1 MAKEG
6 ILECLKSLSEKRM
19 FSSEAEQFASPHKG
33 KTLNLNI
40 KVLESGR
47 VFGRQIDSEYDDG
60 HQLIAE
66 IGDKLKASILIRKTE
81 SEFIDNA
88 SAGNSIELDLRFL
101 GYDSLYQ
108 RAVFGRIAPNEEPP
122 VIETIIEK
130 PESEPIEEVSEPFK
144 TDSLSPSIE
153 SSRVENSN
161 EKLLAEPIEVEI
173 QEEEN
178 DQKFNFPKS
187 KPLKKESKPLKKKS
201 KSSEKEKKSNHGY
214 YVILDTVPD
223 EKINND
229 HKSADEIKDYSDR
242 TNITTTISNLVAEFK
257 MTTENFKMWSIRNQL
272 SLWNVWNEAERLVNN
287 CPALIRSECTKSEAL
302 SLKDDLEHD
311 GAEVSIYD
319 NRKYLETYGNSP
331 RSKLTVISRI
341 PEAPTLALNFKEL
354 KKNPKKHIMN
364 LQAAHLGALLLY
376 CIGGLFFLSG
386 AGDFDL
392 VFVGILFASLGALIQ
407 YKVKFFPSSKMYPS
421 PIEFENTSDTLVVL
435 GRNINKADETVFDI
449 QDKTDHLVKR
459 VKLGLNCF
467 AAFIIWSGIDTLAC
481 WFIGTLLIVLTNWSK
496 LIEKYIKHKLKKY
509 KEGLDQSSNLD

>member
-1 MAKEG
+1 MAKEE

-40 KVLESGR
+40 KVVESGR

-66 IGDKLKASILIRKTE
+66 IGDELKASILIRKSE
-81 SEFIDNA
+81 SEIIEN
-88 SAGNSIELDLRFL
+88 SSTGNSIELDLRFL

-161 EKLLAEPIEVEI
+161 EELLAEPIEVEI

-187 KPLKKESKPLKKKS
+187 KPLKKESKP
-201 KSSEKEKKSNHGY
+201 SEKEKKSKGRY

-229 HKSADEIKDYSDR
+229 HKSDDEIKFYCAR
-242 TNITTTISNLVAEFK
+242 TNITTTLSNLVAEFK
-257 MTTENFKMWSIRNQL
+257 MTTENFRMWSIRNQL
-272 SLWNVWNEAERLVNN
+272 SLWNVWNEAERLLNN
-287 CPALIRSECTKSEAL
+287 CPALIMSECTKLEAL
-302 SLKDDLEHD
+302 SLKEDLENN
-311 GAEVSIYD
+311 GAEVSIY
-319 NRKYLETYGNSP
+319 NHSKYLETYGNAT
-331 RSKLTVISRI
+331 RSKLTLISRT
-341 PEAPTLALNFKEL
+341 PERPTLALDFKEL
-354 KKNPKKHIMN
+354 QKNPKKLIMN

-386 AGDFDL
+386 AGRFDL

-421 PIEFENTSDTLVVL
+421 RIDFENTSDALVVL
-435 GRNINKADETVFDI
+435 GRKVNKTDETVFDI
-449 QDKTDHLVKR
+449 QEKTDHLVKR

-496 LIEKYIKHKLKKY
+496 LIEKYIKDKLKKH
-509 KEGLDQSSNLD
+509 KEGLDQSSNFD

>member
-1 MAKEG
+1 MAKEE

-33 KTLNLNI
+33 KSLTLNI

-47 VFGRQIDSEYDDG
+47 VFGRQMDSSYDDG
-60 HQLIAE
+60 HQLIAD
-66 IGDKLKASILIRKTE
+66 IGDELKASILIRKTE
-81 SEFIDNA
+81 SEVIENA
-88 SAGNSIELDLRFL
+88 STGNSIELDLRFL

-108 RAVFGRIAPNEEPP
+108 RAIFGRIAPNEEPP

-130 PESEPIEEVSEPFK
+130 PESEPIKEVSEPFK

-161 EKLLAEPIEVEI
+161 EELLAEPIEVEI

-187 KPLKKESKPLKKKS
+187 KPLKKESKP
-201 KSSEKEKKSNHGY
+201 SEKEKNSNHGY
-214 YVILDTVPD
+214 YVILETVPD

-229 HKSADEIKDYSDR
+229 HKSDDEINDYSDR

-257 MTTENFKMWSIRNQL
+257 MTTENFKMWSMRNQL
-272 SLWNVWNEAERLVNN
+272 SLWNVWNEAQRLVNN
-287 CPALIRSECTKSEAL
+287 CPALIRSECTESEAL

-311 GAEVSIYD
+311 GAKVSIY
-319 NRKYLETYGNSP
+319 NHSKYHETYGNAP

-341 PEAPTLALNFKEL
+341 PEVPTLALDFKEL
-354 KKNPKKHIMN
+354 QKNPKHIMN

-376 CIGGLFFLSG
+376 CIGGLLFLSG
-386 AGDFDL
+386 AGAFDL

-421 PIEFENTSDTLVVL
+421 RIDFENTSDQFVVL
-435 GRNINKADETVFDI
+435 GLKINKTDETVFDI
-449 QDKTDHLVKR
+449 QEKTDHLVKR

-496 LIEKYIKHKLKKY
+496 LIEKYIKAKLKKH
-509 KEGLDQSSNLD
+509 KEGLDQSSNFD

>member
-66 IGDKLKASILIRKTE
+66 IGDELKASILIRKTE

-108 RAVFGRIAPNEEPP
+108 RAVFGKIAPNEEPP

-130 PESEPIEEVSEPFK
+130 PESEPIKEVSEPFK

-161 EKLLAEPIEVEI
+161 EELLAEPIEVEI

-187 KPLKKESKPLKKKS
+187 KPLKKESK
-201 KSSEKEKKSNHGY
+201 SSEKEKNSNHGY
-214 YVILDTVPD
+214 YVILETVPD

-229 HKSADEIKDYSDR
+229 HKSDDEINDYSDR

-272 SLWNVWNEAERLVNN
+272 SLWNVWNEAQRLVNN
-287 CPALIRSECTKSEAL
+287 CPALIRSECTESEAL

-311 GAEVSIYD
+311 GAKVSIY
-319 NRKYLETYGNSP
+319 NHSKYHETYGNAP

-341 PEAPTLALNFKEL
+341 PEVPTLALNFKEL
-354 KKNPKKHIMN
+354 KMDAKKHIMN

-376 CIGGLFFLSG
+376 LIGGLFFITG
-386 AGDFDL
+386 AGYFGR
-392 VFVGILFASLGALIQ
+392 VFVGILFASLGAIIQ

-421 PIEFENTSDTLVVL
+421 RIDFENTS
-435 GRNINKADETVFDI
+435 IPFK
-449 QDKTDHLVKR
+449 
-459 VKLGLNCF
+459 
-467 AAFIIWSGIDTLAC
+467 
-481 WFIGTLLIVLTNWSK
+481 
-496 LIEKYIKHKLKKY
+496 
-509 KEGLDQSSNLD
+509 

>member
-66 IGDKLKASILIRKTE
+66 IGDELKASILIRKTE

-130 PESEPIEEVSEPFK
+130 PESEPIEEVSKPFK

-161 EKLLAEPIEVEI
+161 EELLAEPIEVEI

-187 KPLKKESKPLKKKS
+187 KPLKKESKP
-201 KSSEKEKKSNHGY
+201 SEKEKNSNHGY
-214 YVILDTVPD
+214 YVILETVPD

-229 HKSADEIKDYSDR
+229 HKSDDEINDYSDR

-272 SLWNVWNEAERLVNN
+272 SLWNVWNEAQRLVNN
-287 CPALIRSECTKSEAL
+287 CPALIRSECTESEAL

-311 GAEVSIYD
+311 GAKVSIY
-319 NRKYLETYGNSP
+319 NHSKYHETYGNAP

-341 PEAPTLALNFKEL
+341 PEVPTLALDFKEL
-354 KKNPKKHIMN
+354 QKNPKHIMN
-364 LQAAHLGALLLY
+364 LQAAHLGSLLLY

-386 AGDFDL
+386 AGAFDL

-421 PIEFENTSDTLVVL
+421 RIDFENTSDQFVVL
-435 GRNINKADETVFDI
+435 GLKINKTDETVFDI
-449 QDKTDHLVKR
+449 QEKTDHLVKR

-496 LIEKYIKHKLKKY
+496 LIEKYIKAKLKKH
-509 KEGLDQSSNLD
+509 KEGLDQSSNFD

>member
-1 MAKEG
+1 MAKEE

-60 HQLIAE
+60 HQLIAD
-66 IGDKLKASILIRKTE
+66 IGDELKASILIRKTE
-81 SEFIDNA
+81 SEIIENA
-88 SAGNSIELDLRFL
+88 STGNSIELDLKFL

-130 PESEPIEEVSEPFK
+130 PKSEPIEEVSESFK
-144 TDSLSPSIE
+144 TDSLSPDIE
-153 SSRVENSN
+153 SSRAENSN
-161 EKLLAEPIEVEI
+161 EELLAEPIEAEA
-173 QEEEN
+173 QDEA
-178 DQKFNFPKS
+178 DDLKFNFPKS
-187 KPLKKESKPLKKKS
+187 EPLKKES
-201 KSSEKEKKSNHGY
+201 KSSEKEKEKESNHGY
-214 YVILDTVPD
+214 YVILETVPD
-223 EKINND
+223 ETIIKENESDND
-229 HKSADEIKDYSDR
+229 VNDYCDR
-242 TNITTTISNLVAEFK
+242 TNIITTISNLVAEFK
-257 MTTENFKMWSIRNQL
+257 MTQENFKMWSIRNQL
-272 SLWNVWNEAERLVNN
+272 SLWNVWNEAHRLANN
-287 CPALIRSECTKSEAL
+287 CPALIRSECTESEAL

-311 GAEVSIYD
+311 GAKVSIY
-319 NRKYLETYGNSP
+319 NHRKYHETYGNAS
-331 RSKLTVISRI
+331 RSKLNKISRI
-341 PEAPTLALNFKEL
+341 PERPTLALDFKEL
-354 KKNPKKHIMN
+354 IKDAKKHIMD

-376 CIGGLFFLSG
+376 LIGGLFFITG
-386 AGDFDL
+386 AGYFGR

-421 PIEFENTSDTLVVL
+421 RIDFENTSDQFVVL
-435 GRNINKADETVFDI
+435 GLKINKTDETVFDI
-449 QDKTDHLVKR
+449 QEKTDHLVKR

-496 LIEKYIKHKLKKY
+496 LIEKYIKAKLKKH
-509 KEGLDQSSNLD
+509 KEGLDQSSNFD

>member
-66 IGDKLKASILIRKTE
+66 IGDELKASILIRKTE
-81 SEFIDNA
+81 SEVIENA
-88 SAGNSIELDLRFL
+88 STGNSIELDLRFL

-108 RAVFGRIAPNEEPP
+108 RAIFGRIAPNEEPP

-130 PESEPIEEVSEPFK
+130 PESEPIKEVSEPFK

-161 EKLLAEPIEVEI
+161 EELLAEPIEVEI

-187 KPLKKESKPLKKKS
+187 KPLKKESKP
-201 KSSEKEKKSNHGY
+201 SEKEKNSNHGY
-214 YVILDTVPD
+214 YVILETVPD
-223 EKINND
+223 ETIIKENESDNDINDND
-229 HKSADEIKDYSDR
+229 VKDYCDR
-242 TNITTTISNLVAEFK
+242 TNIITTISNLVAEFK
-257 MTTENFKMWSIRNQL
+257 MTQENFKMWSIRNQL
-272 SLWNVWNEAERLVNN
+272 SLWNVWNEAHRLANN
-287 CPALIRSECTKSEAL
+287 CPALIRSECTESEAL

-311 GAEVSIYD
+311 GAKVSIY
-319 NRKYLETYGNSP
+319 NHSKYHETYGNVP

-341 PEAPTLALNFKEL
+341 PEVPTLALDFKEL
-354 KKNPKKHIMN
+354 QKNPKKHIMN

-386 AGDFDL
+386 AGAFDL

-421 PIEFENTSDTLVVL
+421 RIDFENTSDQFVVL
-435 GRNINKADETVFDI
+435 GLKINKTDETVFDI
-449 QDKTDHLVKR
+449 QEKTDHLVKR

-496 LIEKYIKHKLKKY
+496 LIEKYIKDKLKKH
-509 KEGLDQSSNLD
+509 KEGLDQSSNFD

>member
-1 MAKEG
+1 MAKEE
-6 ILECLKSLSEKRM
+6 IIECLKSLSEKRM

-33 KTLNLNI
+33 KTLTLNI

-47 VFGRQIDSEYDDG
+47 VFGRQMDSSYDDG

-66 IGDKLKASILIRKTE
+66 IGDELKASILIRKTE
-81 SEFIDNA
+81 SEVIENA
-88 SAGNSIELDLRFL
+88 STGNSIELDLRFL

-108 RAVFGRIAPNEEPP
+108 RAIFGRIAPNEEPP

-161 EKLLAEPIEVEI
+161 EELLAEPIEVEI

-187 KPLKKESKPLKKKS
+187 KPLKKESKP
-201 KSSEKEKKSNHGY
+201 SEKEKNSNHGY
-214 YVILDTVPD
+214 YVILETVPD

-229 HKSADEIKDYSDR
+229 HKSDDEINDYSDR

-272 SLWNVWNEAERLVNN
+272 SLWNVWNEAQRLVNN
-287 CPALIRSECTKSEAL
+287 CPALIRSECTESEAL

-311 GAEVSIYD
+311 GAKVSIY
-319 NRKYLETYGNSP
+319 NHSKYHETYGNAP
-331 RSKLTVISRI
+331 RSKLNVISRI
-341 PEAPTLALNFKEL
+341 PESPTLALNFKAL
-354 KKNPKKHIMN
+354 IMDAKKHIMD

-376 CIGGLFFLSG
+376 LIGGLFFITG
-386 AGDFDL
+386 AGYFGR

-421 PIEFENTSDTLVVL
+421 RIDFENTSDQFVVL
-435 GRNINKADETVFDI
+435 GLKINKTDETVFDI
-449 QDKTDHLVKR
+449 QEKTDHLVKR

-496 LIEKYIKHKLKKY
+496 LIEKYIKAKLKKH
-509 KEGLDQSSNLD
+509 KEGLDQSSNFD

>member
-1 MAKEG
+1 MAKEE

-60 HQLIAE
+60 HHLIAE
-66 IGDKLKASILIRKTE
+66 IGDELKASILIQKTE
-81 SEFIDNA
+81 SEIIKNA
-88 SAGNSIELDLRFL
+88 STGNSIELDLKFL

-122 VIETIIEK
+122 IIETIIEK

-144 TDSLSPSIE
+144 TDSLSPNIE

-161 EKLLAEPIEVEI
+161 EELLAEPIEVEI

-187 KPLKKESKPLKKKS
+187 KPLKKESKS
-201 KSSEKEKKSNHGY
+201 QEKEKNSNHGY
-214 YVILDTVPD
+214 YVILETVPD
-223 EKINND
+223 ETIIKENESDNDINDND
-229 HKSADEIKDYSDR
+229 VKDYCDR
-242 TNITTTISNLVAEFK
+242 TNIISTISNLVAEFK
-257 MTTENFKMWSIRNQL
+257 MTQENFKMWSIRNQL
-272 SLWNVWNEAERLVNN
+272 SLWNVWNEAHRLANN
-287 CPALIRSECTKSEAL
+287 CPALIRSECTESEAL

-311 GAEVSIYD
+311 GAKVSIY
-319 NRKYLETYGNSP
+319 NHSKYHETYGNAS
-331 RSKLTVISRI
+331 RSKLNKISRI
-341 PEAPTLALNFKEL
+341 PERPTLALDFKEL
-354 KKNPKKHIMN
+354 IKDAKKHIMD

-376 CIGGLFFLSG
+376 LIGGLFFITG
-386 AGDFDL
+386 AGYFGR

-421 PIEFENTSDTLVVL
+421 RIDFENTSNPDAVL
-435 GRNINKADETVFDI
+435 ARKVNKTDETVFDI
-449 QDKTDHLVKR
+449 QEKTDHLVKR
-459 VKLGLNCF
+459 LKLGLNSF
-467 AAFIIWSGIDTLAC
+467 AAIIIWSGIHTPAC
-481 WFIGTLLIVLTNWSK
+481 WFIGIVLIVLANWSK
-496 LIEKYIKHKLKKY
+496 FIEKYIKHKLKKY
-509 KEGLDQSSNLD
+509 KESLDQSSNFD